1 LTPGTVTLK
10 TPDTA
15 STSYGTKDGT
25 TLCGARTYTVTYV
38 HNALPYIPATSFI
51 SKSSN
56 VLTVTPTL
64 VLHQG
69 DFIATVTA
77 CLDNFPLISC

>member
-1 LTPGTVTLK
+1 VTLK

-15 STSYGTKDGT
+15 STNYGTKDGT

-38 HNALPYIPATSFI
+38 HNDLPYIPATSFI
-51 SKSSN
+51 LKSSD
-56 VLTVTPTL
+56 VLTVNPTL
-64 VLHQG
+64 VVHQG

-77 CLDNFPLISC
+77 CLVSFPLIGC